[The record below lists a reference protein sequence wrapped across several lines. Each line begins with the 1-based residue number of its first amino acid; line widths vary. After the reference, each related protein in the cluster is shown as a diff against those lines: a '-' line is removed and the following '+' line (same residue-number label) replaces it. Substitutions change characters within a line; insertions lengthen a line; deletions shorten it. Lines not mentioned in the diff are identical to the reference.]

1 MSIPTRAPRT
11 ATPTRPTPEPLTRT
25 TASDALGRCV
35 GDVEAFLSN
44 VFGVAPHRWRHTGS
58 FDDVLSLADVD
69 RALTASGLRQP
80 AFRLVREGEVLPP
93 STYTRHARTGSSRID
108 DLIDTGRV
116 LDLFAE
122 GATIVLQG
130 LQRWWSPAAHFCR
143 AIELSLG
150 HPIQANA
157 YLTPPGAAGLA
168 PHHDTHDVFVL
179 QVAGTKHWLVRE
191 PAVDTPLP
199 RHTTDHEVAA
209 AQPVLF
215 DAELRPGDAL
225 YLPRGFV
232 HSAAAQQGVSLHLTL
247 GVLATTVHDVLRQLV
262 DMAGDDV
269 AFRRS
274 LTPGWPYDDDVAGSE
289 VKAAVADLV
298 DWLGRVDTADV
309 AGRMRDRFVANRT
322 PLLDGQLLEIAAL
335 DDIDDD
341 TVVVRRTGTVV
352 SVALDAPA
360 PQGDEVGDAADDDD
374 GDGSRHLRVTLGDRR
389 LVMPAALE
397 GPVQRLL
404 DGGDHRVGDL
414 AGVLDGPSRL
424 VLVRRLIREGALR
437 TRRPGTDG

>member
-1 MSIPTRAPRT
+1 M
-11 ATPTRPTPEPLTRT
+11 
-25 TASDALGRCV
+25 
-35 GDVEAFLSN
+35 
-44 VFGVAPHRWRHTGS
+44 APHRWRHTGA

-80 AFRLVREGEVLPP
+80 AFRLVRDGDVLAP
-93 STYTRHARTGSSRID
+93 SSYTRRARTGSAHID

-116 LDLFAE
+116 LDLFGA

-143 AIELSLG
+143 DIELALG

-179 QVAGTKHWLVRE
+179 QVTGTKHWVVRE

-199 RHTTDHEVAA
+199 RHTTDHEIAA
-209 AQPVLF
+209 AQPVVF
-215 DAELRPGDAL
+215 DAELTPGDVL

-269 AFRRS
+269 TFRRS
-274 LTPGWPYDDDVAGSE
+274 LTPRWPYDDDLAGTE
-289 VKAAVADLV
+289 VKAVVAELV
-298 DWLGRVDTADV
+298 DWLGRVDTSEV
-309 AGRMRDRFVANRT
+309 AGRMRDRFAANRT
-322 PLLDGQLLEIAAL
+322 PLLDGQLLELAGL
-335 DDIDDD
+335 DDLSDE
-341 TVVVRRTGTVV
+341 TVVVRRQGTVG
-352 SVALDAPA
+352 ALVP
-360 PQGDEVGDAADDDD
+360 EDAATGSE
-374 GDGSRHLRVTLGDRR
+374 GDSDPRLRLTLGDRQV
-389 LVMPAALE
+389 VMPAALE
-397 GPVQRLL
+397 PAVRRLL
-404 DGGDHRVGDL
+404 DGTVHRVHDL
-414 AGVLDGPSRL
+414 ADLLDEPSRQ
-424 VLVRRLIREGALR
+424 VLVRRLVREGALR
-437 TRRPGTDG
+437 TRRPATDG

>member
-1 MSIPTRAPRT
+1 MVSIPTRARRT
-11 ATPTRPTPEPLTRT
+11 ATPTRPTPETLTGPPPPG
-25 TASDALGRCV
+25 ALDRCV

-44 VFGVAPHRWRHTGS
+44 AFGVAPHRWRHTGA

-69 RALTASGLRQP
+69 AALTASGLRQP
-80 AFRLVREGEVLPP
+80 AFRLVRDGDVLPP

-108 DLIDTGRV
+108 DLIDTGRA
-116 LDLFAE
+116 LDLFAQ

-143 AIELSLG
+143 AIELTLG

-179 QVAGTKHWLVRE
+179 QVAGTKHWVVRE

-209 AQPVLF
+209 GQPVLF
-215 DAELRPGDAL
+215 DAALTPGDVL

-262 DMAGDDV
+262 DMAGEDV

-274 LTPGWPYDDDVAGSE
+274 LTPGWPYDDDLAATE
-289 VKAAVADLV
+289 VKTTVSALV
-298 DWLGRVDTADV
+298 DWLGRVDTAAV
-309 AGRMRDRFVANRT
+309 AERLRDRFVSNRT
-322 PLLDGQLLEIAAL
+322 PLLDGQLLEIARL
-335 DDIDDD
+335 DDIDDG
-341 TVVVRRTGTVV
+341 TIVARRSGTVG
-352 SVALDAPA
+352 ALAVDP
-360 PQGDEVGDAADDDD
+360 PPGTLGDD
-374 GDGSRHLRVTLGDRR
+374 GDHPNVRLRVTLGDRQV
-389 LVMPAALE
+389 VMPAVLE
-397 GPVQRLL
+397 PAVRRLL
-404 DGGDHRVGDL
+404 DGADHRVGDL
-414 AGVLDGPSRL
+414 ADLLDEPSRR
-424 VLVRRLIREGALR
+424 VLVRRLVREGALR
-437 TRRPGTDG
+437 TGPSGGGA